1 MEPLRER
8 SSNFL
13 IPGLPHHNN
22 GQHRRKSFSEASP
35 AAGVMNQL
43 FPRRPSYVVRSRF
56 LIMSISLFWKVGVEG
71 SLVPTDLAG
80 RGRRKSWV
88 GEVGEVWPA
97 SGVSSGEGG
106 QQGSSGRVRR
116 GSLVATESGWDVDN
130 HQGGEGGSKRL
141 RDQVQVMQG

>member
-1 MEPLRER
+1 M
-8 SSNFL
+8 
-13 IPGLPHHNN
+13 
-22 GQHRRKSFSEASP
+22 
-35 AAGVMNQL
+35 
-43 FPRRPSYVVRSRF
+43 VRSRF

>member
-13 IPGLPHHNN
+13 IPGLPHNN

-35 AAGVMNQL
+35 AAGLMNQL

-88 GEVGEVWPA
+88 GEVGEVSPA
-97 SGVSSGEGG
+97 SSSGEGG

-141 RDQVQVMQG
+141 REQVQVMQG

>member
-1 MEPLRER
+1 M
-8 SSNFL
+8 
-13 IPGLPHHNN
+13 
-22 GQHRRKSFSEASP
+22 
-35 AAGVMNQL
+35 
-43 FPRRPSYVVRSRF
+43 
-56 LIMSISLFWKVGVEG
+56 
-71 SLVPTDLAG
+71 PTDLAG

-88 GEVGEVWPA
+88 GEVGEVA

-106 QQGSSGRVRR
+106 QQGRVRR

>member
-1 MEPLRER
+1 M
-8 SSNFL
+8 
-13 IPGLPHHNN
+13 
-22 GQHRRKSFSEASP
+22 
-35 AAGVMNQL
+35 
-43 FPRRPSYVVRSRF
+43 VRSRF

-71 SLVPTDLAG
+71 CLVPTDLAG

-88 GEVGEVWPA
+88 GEGGEVWPA

>member
-1 MEPLRER
+1 M
-8 SSNFL
+8 
-13 IPGLPHHNN
+13 
-22 GQHRRKSFSEASP
+22 
-35 AAGVMNQL
+35 
-43 FPRRPSYVVRSRF
+43 
-56 LIMSISLFWKVGVEG
+56 
-71 SLVPTDLAG
+71 PTDLAG

-88 GEVGEVWPA
+88 GEVGEV

>member
-13 IPGLPHHNN
+13 IPGLPHNN

-35 AAGVMNQL
+35 AAGLVNQL

-88 GEVGEVWPA
+88 GEVGE
-97 SGVSSGEGG
+97 GVSSGEGG

>member
-13 IPGLPHHNN
+13 NPGLPAHN
-22 GQHRRKSFSEASP
+22 GQPRRKSFSEASP
-35 AAGVMNQL
+35 GLMPTNQL

-88 GEVGEVWPA
+88 GEVGEVGE
-97 SGVSSGEGG
+97 GVSSGEGG

>member
-13 IPGLPHHNN
+13 NPGLPHNN

-35 AAGVMNQL
+35 AAGLTNQL

-88 GEVGEVWPA
+88 GEVGEVS

>member
-1 MEPLRER
+1 M
-8 SSNFL
+8 
-13 IPGLPHHNN
+13 
-22 GQHRRKSFSEASP
+22 
-35 AAGVMNQL
+35 
-43 FPRRPSYVVRSRF
+43 VRSRF

-88 GEVGEVWPA
+88 GEVGE
-97 SGVSSGEGG
+97 GVSSGEGG

-141 RDQVQVMQG
+141 REQVQVMQG